1 MGSILSGSKGVRG
14 GRQSTDERPKVRL
27 TTHALYSAKTRR
39 NGPSL
44 ILEGGNWATV
54 TYGPRQWAIGL
65 EYTPLHFGG
74 HRRWLCCPECS
85 QRRQALY
92 ILNGRLSCRV
102 CLNLRYESQ
111 HENVRDRMF
120 RRLYAIRERLGWKGG
135 LDRPN
140 GPKPLRMHR
149 VTFNRLVAEHDS
161 LAAML
166 LGCLGEWIERAEL
179 RGVRF

>member
-1 MGSILSGSKGVRG
+1 MGGITSGIRGRRG
-14 GRQSTDERPKVRL
+14 GKASLTGLPVVRFINCELFLLTARSVHLVIESADFGVVKYGQLQWPVCIER
-27 TTHALYSAKTRR
+27 TS
-39 NGPSL
+39 
-44 ILEGGNWATV
+44 
-54 TYGPRQWAIGL
+54 
-65 EYTPLHFGG
+65 LHFGG
-74 HRRWLCCPECS
+74 NRRWLSCPECS

-92 ILNGRLSCRV
+92 VLDDRLSCRG

-161 LAAML
+161 LADML